1 MWDVSGEIELLERCA
16 SECELISDLATDPRA
31 RHENE
36 TLAVEYRQMARELRS
51 ILHIL

>member
-31 RHENE
+31 RRENE
-36 TLAVEYRQMARELRS
+36 ALAAEYRQMARELRS
-51 ILHIL
+51 ILHIV